1 MADLILWNSIA
12 TRRRSP
18 GDDFLDNGLAILKAY
33 ITRQGFSVEVVDWAR
48 SGQWEKMTP
57 RILARI
63 NSCLAYWLLSGR
75 ESTKKRNRPDK
86 RLAGLLFILSQD
98 FMSAVQKW
106 RQKKMIRKLAGYVC
120 NSGCRVVGIKT
131 WYGETFRSARYFA
144 SCLRKIAPEVLIVA
158 GGPHASTY
166 REAVLEDGLFDI
178 AVAGEGERALAGILA
193 LARQT
198 ENKRDLLKAIDR
210 QASLGQLKNVI
221 YSSNGAIKSI
231 PVETSN
237 VNAKVVPDYDNFQG
251 KTLIHV
257 IVESLGCPW
266 GKCNF
271 CTHSRSY
278 PAYSVRSPES
288 VIEEI
293 EQMLARG
300 IGIFRYAGST
310 TSLKHACQIARLI
323 EEKGIR
329 IFYSMFGRAES
340 GAADPGVY
348 EKLVDSYRLLL
359 RSGFRSIFL
368 GAEAANDDINK
379 FVMNKGITRSDVVH
393 TVAAMRE
400 ASKIEGLP
408 LDVGISLIYPAPT
421 LGKIPLQRLKEEN
434 IELIEETQPDSVL
447 VSPPAPFP
455 GSAWFKQKDCFGFDL
470 GETFLRD
477 IIVYDYVLYKP
488 LYLWSDI
495 DLKLEG
501 MRPREI
507 FEECGSLRQ
516 ALEERGFVTE
526 VTDVQFLML
535 RNAGYTGKEGVL
547 EFKNRT
553 QHAILSCDY
562 RWINRLQEQVNQAS
576 LTLASSNKG

>member
-33 ITRQGFSVEVVDWAR
+33 IRGQGFSVEVIDWAR

-63 NSCLAYWLLSGR
+63 NGYLASWLLSRR
-75 ESTKKRNRPDK
+75 ESSKNRSKTVK
-86 RLAGLLFILSQD
+86 RLVGLLFILSQD
-98 FMSAVQKW
+98 SMLTVQKW
-106 RQKKMIRKLAGYVC
+106 RQKKMIRELAQYVC
-120 NSGCRVVGIKT
+120 NSGCSVVGIKT
-131 WYGETFRSARYFA
+131 WYGETFRSTRYFA
-144 SCLRKIAPEVLIVA
+144 SYLRKIAPEVLIVA

-166 REAVLEDGLFDI
+166 KEAVLEDGLLDI
-178 AVAGEGERALAGILA
+178 AVAGEGEKALAGILA

-198 ENKRDLLKAIDR
+198 EPKKDLLKALAR

-221 YSSNGAIKSI
+221 YRSNGAVKSS
-231 PVETSN
+231 PVEISN
-237 VNAKVVPDYDNFQG
+237 VNTKVVPVYDNFEG

-278 PAYSVRSPES
+278 PTYSVRSPES
-288 VIEEI
+288 VVEEI

-310 TSLKHACQIARLI
+310 TALNHACQIARLI

-329 IFYSMFGRAES
+329 IFYSMFSRVES
-340 GAADPGVY
+340 LAADPGVY
-348 EKLVDSYRLLL
+348 EKLVDSYRQLL
-359 RSGFRSIFL
+359 RSGFRSVFL
-368 GAEAANDDINK
+368 GVEAANDDINK
-379 FVMNKGITRSDVVH
+379 LVMNKGITRSDVVY

-400 ASKIEGLP
+400 ASQIEGLP

-421 LGKIPLQRLKEEN
+421 LGKIPLHRLKEEN
-434 IELIEETQPDSVL
+434 IELIEETEPDSVL

-455 GSAWFKQKDCFGFDL
+455 GSAWFNRKDYFGFDL
-470 GETFLRD
+470 GETFLQD
-477 IIVYDYVLYKP
+477 ILVYDYVLYKP
-488 LYLWSDI
+488 LYLWPDI

-501 MRPREI
+501 MSLREI
-507 FEECGSLRQ
+507 FGECADLRQ

-553 QHAILSCDY
+553 QHAIISCDY

-576 LTLASSNKG
+576 LALASSNKV

>member
-33 ITRQGFSVEVVDWAR
+33 IREQGFSVEVIDWAR

-63 NSCLAYWLLSGR
+63 SGYLASWLFSRR
-75 ESTKKRNRPDK
+75 ESSKNRGKTVK
-86 RLAGLLFILSQD
+86 RLVGLLFILSQD
-98 FMSAVQKW
+98 FMSTVQKW
-106 RQKKMIRKLAGYVC
+106 RQKKMIRELAQYIC
-120 NSGCRVVGIKT
+120 NSGCPVVGIKT

-144 SCLRKIAPEVLIVA
+144 GYLRKIAPEVLIVA

-166 REAVLEDGLFDI
+166 KEAVLEDGLFDI

-198 ENKRDLLKAIDR
+198 ENKKDLLRALAR

-221 YSSNGAIKSI
+221 YRSNGAVKSS
-231 PVETSN
+231 PVEISN
-237 VNAKVVPDYDNFQG
+237 VNAKALPVYDNFEG

-278 PAYSVRSPES
+278 PTYSARNPES
-288 VIEEI
+288 VVEEI
-293 EQMLARG
+293 EQMLTRG

-310 TSLKHACQIARLI
+310 TLLDHACQIARLI

-329 IFYSMFGRAES
+329 IFYSMFGRVEAL
-340 GAADPGVY
+340 AADPGVY
-348 EKLVDSYRLLL
+348 EKLVDSYRQLL

-368 GAEAANDDINK
+368 GVEAADDDINK
-379 FVMNKGITRSDVVH
+379 LVMNKGITRSDVVH
-393 TVAAMRE
+393 TIAAMRE
-400 ASKIEGLP
+400 ASQTEGLP

-421 LGKIPLQRLKEEN
+421 LGKIPMHRLKEEN
-434 IELIEETQPDSVL
+434 IELIEETEPDSVL

-455 GSAWFKQKDCFGFDL
+455 GSAWFKRKDYFGFDL

-477 IIVYDYVLYKP
+477 ILIYDYVLYRP
-488 LYLWSDI
+488 LYLWPDI

-501 MRPREI
+501 MSLREI
-507 FEECGSLRQ
+507 FEECADLRQ
-516 ALEERGFVTE
+516 ALEKRGFVTE
-526 VTDVQFLML
+526 ITDVQFLML

-576 LTLASSNKG
+576 FALASSNKG